1 MSSCAGAPWL
11 RAPWIADWLNS
22 DPPFAAMVQIGIAL
36 AYDEGLSNRE
46 YSIMAYMSAA
56 AQRLEKRHHVSY

>member
-1 MSSCAGAPWL
+1 
-11 RAPWIADWLNS
+11 
-22 DPPFAAMVQIGIAL
+22 MVQIGIAL